1 LHGNHIVGVWEV
13 VELAPIGKVA
23 ETIAAHASPVSTS
36 KEFIDTEREKMIAE
50 EGFDRTHPDVG
61 AEPGSLATCYA
72 WTKGAPESS
81 LLHGFQDIINKA
93 WSFNS
98 SPELRKAL
106 LSMLPELRAFE
117 ERLKAAEEKLGKG
130 D

>member
-1 LHGNHIVGVWEV
+1 
-13 VELAPIGKVA
+13 
-23 ETIAAHASPVSTS
+23 
-36 KEFIDTEREKMIAE
+36 
-50 EGFDRTHPDVG
+50 
-61 AEPGSLATCYA
+61 
-72 WTKGAPESS
+72 